1 MKEGNYMKTLLVILI
16 ILFTN
21 ISYSNDYFNALELF
35 NKRKIT
41 ESVELF
47 KNVAKDKKNPKRS
60 DAMYNLAIIFDNGFG
75 VSPDKTRA
83 LFYYKSASELSNIYA
98 QYNLGWKYFNGENVN
113 KDVIKAFQLYKAA
126 SDFGHPQAMYNL
138 AHMYYSG
145 TGTVKNLKLAYKMFL
160 NAKMSGI
167 NESNYFI
174 NKITQEI
181 TPQELI
187 VLTEEFSSLIEEK
200 IPLPVVLEENKNE

>member
-1 MKEGNYMKTLLVILI
+1 MKTLLVLLI
-16 ILFTN
+16 ILFSN
-21 ISYSNDYFNALELF
+21 VSYSNDYFNALELF

-47 KNVAKDKKNPKRS
+47 KNVAKDEKNPKRS

-75 VSPDKTRA
+75 ISADKTRA
-83 LFYYKSASELSNIYA
+83 LFYYEAASELSNIYA
-98 QYNLGWKYFNGENVN
+98 QYNLGWKYFNGESVN

-145 TGTVKNLKLAYKMFL
+145 IGTVKNLKLAYKMFL
-160 NAKMSGI
+160 NAKISGI

-174 NKITQEI
+174 DKIAKEI
-181 TPQELI
+181 TPQELL
-187 VLTEEFSSLIEEK
+187 VLTDEFSSLIEEK
-200 IPLPVVLEENKNE
+200 IPLPVALEDNKND

>member
-1 MKEGNYMKTLLVILI
+1 MKTLLVILI
-16 ILFTN
+16 ILFSK

-47 KNVAKDKKNPKRS
+47 KNVAKDEKNPKRS

-75 VSPDKTRA
+75 ISPDKTRA
-83 LFYYKSASELSNIYA
+83 LFYYEAASELSNIYA
-98 QYNLGWKYFNGENVN
+98 QYNLGWKYFNGESVN

-126 SDFGHPQAMYNL
+126 SDYGHPQAMYNL

-145 TGTVKNLKLAYKMFL
+145 IGTVKNLKLAYKMFL
-160 NAKMSGI
+160 NAKISGI

-174 NKITQEI
+174 DKITKEI
-181 TPQELI
+181 TPQELL
-187 VLTEEFSSLIEEK
+187 VLTDEFSSLIEEK
-200 IPLPVVLEENKNE
+200 IPLPVALEDDNKND

>member
-1 MKEGNYMKTLLVILI
+1 MKTLLIILI
-16 ILFTN
+16 TLFAN

-35 NKRKIT
+35 NKRKIN
-41 ESVELF
+41 ESVKLF
-47 KNVAKDKKNPKRS
+47 QNVAKDTKNPKRS
-60 DAMYNLAIIFDNGFG
+60 DAMFNLAIIFDNGFG
-75 VSPDKTRA
+75 ISANKTRA
-83 LFYYKSASELSNIYA
+83 LFYYEAASELSNIYA

-160 NAKMSGI
+160 NAKMNGI

>member
-1 MKEGNYMKTLLVILI
+1 MKTLLVILI
-16 ILFTN
+16 ILFAN

-35 NKRKIT
+35 NKRKIN

-60 DAMYNLAIIFDNGFG
+60 DAMFNLAIIFDNGFG
-75 VSPDKTRA
+75 ISPDKTRA
-83 LFYYKSASELSNIYA
+83 LFYYESASELSNIYA

>member
-1 MKEGNYMKTLLVILI
+1 MKTLLVILI
-16 ILFTN
+16 ILFAKF
-21 ISYSNDYFNALELF
+21 SYSNDYFNALELF

-41 ESVELF
+41 ESVKLF
-47 KNVAKDKKNPKRS
+47 KNVADDLKNPKRS

-75 VSPDKTRA
+75 ISADKTRA
-83 LFYYKSASELSNIYA
+83 LFYYEAASELSNMYA

-126 SDFGHPQAMYNL
+126 SDYGHPQAMYNL

-160 NAKMSGI
+160 NAKISGV

-174 NKITQEI
+174 DKISKEI
-181 TPQELI
+181 TPEELL

-200 IPLPVVLEENKNE
+200 IPLPIALENETK

>member
-1 MKEGNYMKTLLVILI
+1 MKTLLI
-16 ILFTN
+16 ILLILFSKV
-21 ISYSNDYFNALELF
+21 SYSNDYFNALELF

-47 KNVAKDKKNPKRS
+47 KNVAKDEKNPKRS

-75 VSPDKTRA
+75 ISADKTRA
-83 LFYYKSASELSNIYA
+83 LFYYEAASELSNMYA

-126 SDFGHPQAMYNL
+126 SDYGHPQAMYNL

-145 TGTVKNLKLAYKMFL
+145 VGTVKNLKLAYKMFL
-160 NAKMSGI
+160 NAKISGI

-174 NKITQEI
+174 EKITQEL

-187 VLTEEFSSLIEEK
+187 VLTEEFASLIEEK
-200 IPLPVVLEENKNE
+200 IPLPVTLDDDEKSN

>member
-1 MKEGNYMKTLLVILI
+1 MKTLLIFVLSLLI
-16 ILFTN
+16 SN
-21 ISYSNDYFNALELF
+21 VSYSDDYFNALELF
-35 NKRKIT
+35 NKRKIIK
-41 ESVELF
+41 SVELF
-47 KNVAKDKKNPKRS
+47 KKVAFDETHPKRS

-126 SDFGHPQAMYNL
+126 SDYGHPQAMYNL

-160 NAKMSGI
+160 NAKISGI
-167 NESNYFI
+167 DESNYFI
-174 NKITQEI
+174 NKISQEI
-181 TPQELI
+181 TPQELL

-200 IPLPVVLEENKNE
+200 IPLPVALEESKSE

>member
-16 ILFTN
+16 ILFAN
-21 ISYSNDYFNALELF
+21 ITYSNDYFNALELF

-60 DAMYNLAIIFDNGFG
+60 DAMFNLAIIFDNGFG

-83 LFYYKSASELSNIYA
+83 LFYYKAASELSNIYA

-113 KDVIKAFQLYKAA
+113 KDVIKAFRLYKAA

-160 NAKMSGI
+160 NAKISGVD
-167 NESNYFI
+167 ESNYFI
-174 NKITQEI
+174 KKITEEI

-200 IPLPVVLEENKNE
+200 IPLPVSVEDNNSE

>member
-1 MKEGNYMKTLLVILI
+1 MKTLLVLLI
-16 ILFTN
+16 ILFSN
-21 ISYSNDYFNALELF
+21 VSYSNDYFNALELF

-47 KNVAKDKKNPKRS
+47 KNVAKDEKNPKRS

-75 VSPDKTRA
+75 ISADKTRA
-83 LFYYKSASELSNIYA
+83 LFYYEAASDLSNIYA
-98 QYNLGWKYFNGENVN
+98 QYNLGWKYFNGESVN

-126 SDFGHPQAMYNL
+126 SDYGHPQAMYNL

-145 TGTVKNLKLAYKMFL
+145 IGTVKNLKLAYKMFL
-160 NAKMSGI
+160 NAKISGI

-174 NKITQEI
+174 DKIAKEI
-181 TPQELI
+181 TPQELL
-187 VLTEEFSSLIEEK
+187 VLTDEFSSLIEEK
-200 IPLPVVLEENKNE
+200 IPLPVALEDNKND